1 MWRICF
7 FNNLKS
13 SKDRT
18 KLPDGK
24 EAEQA
29 QRRAAT
35 ETAAFIWVF
44 RYYDESSFHLE
55 NDFEINPASTQTWA
69 THGAHLDNHM
79 GQIWA
84 YEIIIII
91 IWGPYGFCPP
101 ALYGSHVGCPLP
113 IWVTDPAHSFHISCP
128 QFHPYGP
135 HTVFVHLLHMGPKWV
150 ANMQYGSHVW
160 CQYGSQILPTFPP
173 DHAYFSAFKGTVRFL
188 SARFIRVPR
197 GVPNRVPV
205 PGEMEHCTSS
215 RIKYWNVVTSFV

>member
-1 MWRICF
+1 MGAIRFLSTC
-7 FNNLKS
+7 
-13 SKDRT
+13 
-18 KLPDGK
+18 
-24 EAEQA
+24 
-29 QRRAAT
+29 
-35 ETAAFIWVF
+35 FIWF
-44 RYYDESSFHLE
+44 PCGLP
-55 NDFEINPASTQTWA
+55 IA
-69 THGAHLDNHM
+69 HM
-79 GQIWA
+79 GHRSCTQFPHILPTVPPIWA
-84 YEIIIII
+84 
-91 IWGPYGFCPP
+91 PYSFCPP

-215 RIKYWNVVTSFV
+215 RIKY